1 MRRGAAALAACVAVA
16 ACGSNKS
23 ILDAGN
29 APATTTTTPPPVTA
43 APGSTLPPTT
53 TAPASTTTSTPLAS
67 LPPCPVGAL
76 DGASAPVEITL
87 WHGFTVDNEKALTTL
102 TDRYNASQTKVH
114 VTLQNQG
121 GIKQTIEKYNQSS
134 QDSRP
139 EMVSLPEYVVQQM
152 ADSGSVIPVDAC
164 IETDHF
170 DTAPFIPR
178 VLLAYRT
185 GGVQWSM
192 PFNVSDPVLYYNEAM
207 FEKAGLDPEVPPVTL
222 DELRTMSQQLV
233 SSGAAGYGI
242 ALDSG
247 ADSGGG
253 WFLEQWFARLNRPY
267 ANNGN
272 GRLAPATEVL
282 FDSATGV
289 ALLTEVQS
297 LVAEGLAVDVGD
309 NPDGRDTLLKMT
321 DPAKPAAMT
330 IYSSA
335 GIGPVIKILGGGLIP
350 DITSDQIGIGPMPGP
365 GDVASAIVGG
375 ASLYV
380 VADKGD
386 AKAAAAWDFIK
397 YLTSA
402 QVQSEWAA
410 ATGYVPIRQDAL
422 ELDPLKSTYVNDP
435 RFKVPY
441 DQLLAG
447 EDGLYSVGPVL
458 GPLPQVR
465 AVTAGAVAAIMGG
478 ADVQS
483 SLTAA
488 ARQADSLIAQYN
500 QLNQG

>member
-1 MRRGAAALAACVAVA
+1 MKRGAAALAACIALA
-16 ACGSNKS
+16 ACGSGTS

-29 APATTTTTPPPVTA
+29 APVTTTTTQPPVTA
-43 APGSTLPPTT
+43 APGSTVPPTT
-53 TAPASTTTSTPLAS
+53 SAPIATTTTTPLAS

-76 DGASAPVEITL
+76 AGVTSPVEITL
-87 WHGFTVDNEKALTTL
+87 WHGFNSDNEKMLARL
-102 TDRYNASQTKVH
+102 TDRYNAMQKKVH

-121 GIKQTIEKYNQSS
+121 GLKQTIEKYNQSS

-152 ADSGSVIPVDAC
+152 ADSGSVIPVGAC
-164 IETDHF
+164 IEADHL
-170 DTAPFIPR
+170 DMSPFVPR
-178 VLLAYRT
+178 VLLAYET

-192 PFNVSDPVLYYNEAM
+192 PFNVSDPVLYYNKTM
-207 FEKAGLDPEVPPVTL
+207 FEKARLDPNVSPVSL
-222 DELRTMSQQLV
+222 EQLRATSQKLV

-253 WFLEQWFARLNRPY
+253 WFLEQWFARLNEPY
-267 ANNGN
+267 ADNGN
-272 GRLAPATEVL
+272 GRKAPATKVL
-282 FDSATGV
+282 FDGRTGV
-289 ALLTEVQS
+289 VLMTDVQS
-297 LVAEGLAVDVGD
+297 LIEDGLAVDVGD
-309 NPDGRDTLLKMT
+309 NPDGKDTLLKLA

-330 IYSSA
+330 IASSA
-335 GIGPVIKILGGGLIP
+335 AIGLVINLLDGGLVP
-350 DITSDQIGIGPMPGP
+350 GLTSAQLGVGPMPGP
-365 GDVASAIVGG
+365 GPVASTIVGG
-375 ASLYV
+375 ASLYI
-380 VADKGD
+380 VAGKGD

-402 QVQSEWAA
+402 QIQSDWAS

-422 ELDPLKSTYVNDP
+422 ALNPLKRTYIRDP

-441 DQLLAG
+441 NQLVAG
-447 EDGLYSVGPVL
+447 KDDLTAVGPVL

-465 AVTAGAVAAIMGG
+465 TVTAGAVAAIMGG

-488 ARQADSLIAQYN
+488 ARQADALIAQYN
-500 QLNQG
+500 RLN